1 MGLAYFLEAIRRRW
15 WVVAVSILLCTG
27 SSYLVAS
34 RTPTWYEA
42 ITTIRVHWIRL
53 NPNDSSTDLRQVVR
67 RYQNLI
73 REPAIL
79 EGAAQAAGLPYVPSP
94 GNVSARLVPEPDNLL
109 LEIIVRDTDPEHAR
123 ALADAVAQQ
132 LVFRDEREAEAAQAF
147 VQSQL
152 QNLEESIR
160 RTEDEIGEEAARLA
174 VAENERAIQQHQ
186 GNIAA
191 LQEKLATYQSTY
203 AALVEA
209 SVNRLTRIAIE
220 QPAKRPLRP
229 IRTLPVPET
238 LLLAAALGLI
248 LGLAG
253 ASFMEFRAGGRVK
266 DREST
271 AAGGGS

>member
-1 MGLAYFLEAIRRRW
+1 MGLAYFLEVIRRRW
-15 WVVAVSILLCTG
+15 WMVAVSILLCTG
-27 SSYLVAS
+27 SSYLLAS

-42 ITTIRVHWIRL
+42 TATIRVPWVP
-53 NPNDSSTDLRQVVR
+53 NPNDHSTDLQQVVR

-94 GNVSARLVPEPDNLL
+94 GNVSARLAPDSYL
-109 LEIIVRDTDPEHAR
+109 LEIIVRDTDPEHAC

-132 LVFRDEREAEAAQAF
+132 LVEQQRVLPEEKARQDF

-152 QNLEESIR
+152 RSLKESIR
-160 RTEDEIGEEAARLA
+160 QTEEEIGEEAVKLA
-174 VAENERAIQQHQ
+174 AADSERAIQQYQ
-186 GNIAA
+186 EKIAA
-191 LQEKLATYQSTY
+191 LQQKLASYQSNH
-203 AALVEA
+203 ASLVE
-209 SVNRLTRIAIE
+209 SSRIAIE
-220 QPAKRPLRP
+220 QPARKPLRP
-229 IRTLPVPET
+229 IRTLPVPEA

-253 ASFMEFRAGGRVK
+253 AFFLEFRAGGRAK

>member
-1 MGLAYFLEAIRRRW
+1 MGLAYFLEVIRRRW

-27 SSYLVAS
+27 SSYLLAS

-42 ITTIRVHWIRL
+42 TTTVRVPWAHNL
-53 NPNDSSTDLRQVVR
+53 NDHSTDLQQVVR

-94 GNVSARLVPEPDNLL
+94 DNVSARVVLEPDSYL

-123 ALADAVAQQ
+123 ALADAIAQQ
-132 LVFRDEREAEAAQAF
+132 VVLREKREEEAAQDF
-147 VQSQL
+147 MQSQL
-152 QNLEESIR
+152 RSLEESIQ
-160 RTEDEIGEEAARLA
+160 RTEDEIGEEAVKLTAA
-174 VAENERAIQQHQ
+174 DNERAIQQHQ
-186 GNIAA
+186 GDLAA
-191 LQEKLATYQSTY
+191 LQEKLASLQSTH
-203 AALVEA
+203 ASLVEF

-220 QPAKRPLRP
+220 QPARRPVRP
-229 IRTLPVPET
+229 IRTLPVPQT

-253 ASFMEFRAGGRVK
+253 AFFLEFRAGGRAK